1 MSGMPVVL
9 IKVNGKV
16 LIAPMIRPDMKIPAV
31 HCTILFVLLLAAG
44 CKSSPPSERM
54 PEGEARFERLNQD
67 GTRYTGTGDFGRQ
80 PWACVRDRVTGLVW
94 EVKQGDGGLHDADH
108 TYTWYDPD
116 PRRNKGAEGKR
127 DGGQCRGSACDTLA
141 FIEAVNAAGWCGFN
155 DWRLPDQAEIAS
167 INDRH
172 RRYPGPT
179 QDPAFF
185 PNARAD
191 QYWTSET
198 HLYYPGAWAW
208 NFAYGHN
215 QVDWKTN
222 AKRVRLVRGEVKTR
236 LARPED

>member
-1 MSGMPVVL
+1 MNIPT
-9 IKVNGKV
+9 
-16 LIAPMIRPDMKIPAV
+16 RPW
-31 HCTILFVLLLAAG
+31 TILCALLAAG
-44 CKSSPPSERM
+44 GCKAPP
-54 PEGEARFERLNQD
+54 PGEGAEGKPRFERLDRNGAPYAGD
-67 GTRYTGTGDFGRQ
+67 GNFARH
-80 PWACVRDRVTGLVW
+80 PWACVRDRRTGLVW
-94 EVKQGDGGLHDADH
+94 EVKQADGGLHDADH

-116 PRRNKGAEGKR
+116 PVHNKGAAGKR
-127 DGGQCRGSACDTLA
+127 DGGRCRGSGCDTLA
-141 FIEAVNAAGWCGFN
+141 FVAAVNAAGWCGFK

-167 INDRH
+167 INDGT

-191 QYWTSET
+191 QYWTRET

-215 QVDWKTN
+215 QVDWKTS

-236 LARPED
+236 LPRPED